1 MEVDQDPGVAGAAAE
16 GMHASVGGHAQPE
29 KRPREASPALCLPML
44 EELAVLMFAVGADK
58 PMAASRALAGAS
70 GPTVGLAVLV
80 KQGVVNVWKQRGDAI
95 CRSPERPDLKMSQE
109 EAQGWAVAAVVDRE
123 LLPDEARPI
132 GKRVD
137 NYFEDNCFERTMVWK
152 SPSWVFRWR
161 MGCWF
166 SVLIICLCHHSIS
179 NSWQIHFRHFI

>member
-1 MEVDQDPGVAGAAAE
+1 MALSRLAAIASAADRGGENRHAFTHPFHCTVPGP
-16 GMHASVGGHAQPE
+16 S
-29 KRPREASPALCLPML
+29 
-44 EELAVLMFAVGADK
+44 
-58 PMAASRALAGAS
+58 
-70 GPTVGLAVLV
+70 
-80 KQGVVNVWKQRGDAI
+80 DAI

-166 SVLIICLCHHSIS
+166 SVLIICLCHHSIF